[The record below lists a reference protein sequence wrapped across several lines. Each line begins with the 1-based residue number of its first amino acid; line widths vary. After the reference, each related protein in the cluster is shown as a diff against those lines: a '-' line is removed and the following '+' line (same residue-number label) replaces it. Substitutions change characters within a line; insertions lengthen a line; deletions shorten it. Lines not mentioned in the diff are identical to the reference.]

1 MRIGGNRRSG
11 SGIAAIVVAA
21 AAIAPAAAQAG
32 DGGFVTMPP
41 SHSLGREAA
50 NDYWTPERIAKA
62 EPLVVDASGGTAGA
76 VRTVAPDPAAATGSA
91 LKSVWVRKTGKYPNR
106 VHGKLVGTFP
116 GVGNFSC
123 SATVVSSE
131 SGNLVVTAGHCA
143 IDAGGSG
150 VFATNLSF
158 VPGLARNRI
167 PYGVWPVQH
176 LITPGGWARGGKFDY
191 DTAMLRVKQSP
202 FGSLQKVV
210 GSRGIGFNQPRNQRI
225 SAYGYPARGKPAY
238 NGFKLIRCDSKQIK
252 DPGRSGGPRGR
263 GIKCDMKQGASG
275 GGWVAQGSFIVS
287 DTSHLYAR
295 RQKSLYG
302 PYFGKTI
309 RRMYAAERRGW
320 PSIGPVR
327 CGRKVATIVGT
338 SKTETLRG
346 TGGHDVIAALG
357 GNDKVKGNKGGDILC
372 GGKGKDRLI
381 GNGGRDRLEGGAGR
395 DGCKGGGGRNQTKS
409 CRFGI

>member
-1 MRIGGNRRSG
+1 MRMGGIWKTG
-11 SGIAAIVVAA
+11 LGIAAAVVAA
-21 AAIAPAAAQAG
+21 LAIAPAAQAG
-32 DGGFVTMPP
+32 DGFVTMPS

-62 EPLVVDASGGTAGA
+62 RPLTVPTAGGSAGA
-76 VRTVAPDPAAATGSA
+76 VRTAAPDPAAETGSA
-91 LKSVWVRKTGKYPNR
+91 LKSVWVRKTRKYPNR
-106 VHGKLVGTFP
+106 VHGKLVGTYQ

-131 SGNLVVTAGHCA
+131 SGNLVVTAGHCG

-158 VPGLARNRI
+158 IPGYARNKI
-167 PYGVWPVQH
+167 PYGVWPVVH
-176 LITPGGWARGGKFDY
+176 LITPGAWARSAKFDY

-202 FGSLQKVV
+202 YGSLQKIV
-210 GSRGIGFNQPRNQRI
+210 GSRGIGFNQPRSQHI
-225 SAYGYPARGKPAY
+225 AAYGYPARGKPAY
-238 NGFKLIRCDSKQIK
+238 NGNKLIRCDSKQIK

-295 RQKSLYG
+295 RQKSLFG

-309 RRMYAAERRGW
+309 RRMYASKRRGW
-320 PSIGPVR
+320 PSIGPIR
-327 CGRKVATIVGT
+327 CTHKVATIVGT
-338 SKTETLRG
+338 AKPETLRG
-346 TGGHDVIAALG
+346 TKGHDVIAALG
-357 GNDKVKGNKGGDILC
+357 GNDKVKGGKGGDILC
-372 GGKGKDRLI
+372 GGKGKDRLV
-381 GNGGRDRLEGGAGR
+381 GNGGRDRLEGGAGK